1 MATVRNPLSAF
12 VMTIIAAF
20 GLCLLIGVVI
30 HYVLQIL
37 LPGAFEMEII
47 ILSFSV
53 VALGAVAGRFSII
66 GSMGLVG
73 SLVGGFFAMLTF
85 QTFFFLTDWTFPL
98 SLFWGA
104 LTGAGGLL
112 TGKLGLRRIDRAL
125 SAMPQMRRCARC
137 GAKVGLNAQKCWS
150 CRAFLPPV

>member
-12 VMTIIAAF
+12 VITIIAAF
-20 GLCLLIGVVI
+20 GLCLLMSVVI
-30 HYVLQIL
+30 HFVLQIL
-37 LPGAFEMEII
+37 LPTFFEVEII
-47 ILSFSV
+47 ALSFAV
-53 VALGAVAGRFSII
+53 VGLGAVAGRFSII
-66 GSMGLVG
+66 GSMGFVG

-85 QTFFFLTDWTFPL
+85 QTFFFPTDWTFPL

-104 LTGAGGLL
+104 LTGVGGLL

-125 SAMPQMRRCARC
+125 SAMPQVRRCGRC